1 METLANLT
9 VGELLGG
16 AAGIAV
22 LVSVFVEITPIKINP
37 ISHFLGWLGKKING
51 QVLEKVEDLGK
62 KLDATEKKIDEN
74 EIDRIRWEILDFANS
89 CRNGRH
95 HTKDEFDHIIQQND
109 KYHKIL
115 EEREMTNGQTEL
127 AFDYISTIYT
137 HCMEENSFL

>member
-16 AAGIAV
+16 AAGIVV

-37 ISHFLGWLGKKING
+37 ISQFLGWLGKKING
-51 QVLEKVEDLGK
+51 QVIEKVEDLGK

>member
-9 VGELLGG
+9 VGELFGG
-16 AAGIAV
+16 AAGIVV

-37 ISHFLGWLGKKING
+37 ISKCLGWLGKKING

-127 AFDYISTIYT
+127 AFDYISAIYT

>member
-16 AAGIAV
+16 AAGIVV

-37 ISHFLGWLGKKING
+37 ISQFLGWLGKKING

>member
-16 AAGIAV
+16 AAGIVV

-37 ISHFLGWLGKKING
+37 ISQCLGWLGKKING